1 MKNIINPSYCQK
13 CGVFGEHHSYML
25 NKNWEGLCNDC
36 AFHAHWRDI
45 GDLCDQLT
53 KEAQET
59 VEETKCR
66 SCGVSFKQDS
76 LGKFVVLEGADL
88 SGKSTQVAM
97 LKEEFGN
104 DDQYVFV
111 ADPGSTK
118 LGAELRKILK
128 TGLDGEELDPMVEL
142 LLFTAVRQQLLATII
157 IPALN
162 EGKTVI
168 CDRYLPSTIVYQG
181 YGNGMPIERI
191 MAMHKDICKGIQPD
205 ITIVLDIPLAEHK
218 ARQRLRGGGD
228 KDRFETRGEAYTKR
242 ILDGYAGLYQL
253 EEWDEE
259 AEEFV
264 SVFPDIIQLD
274 GMQSKEELNEVIN
287 KLLQNNSL
295 NKINCLTKRQPGKEK

>member
-1 MKNIINPSYCQK
+1 M
-13 CGVFGEHHSYML
+13 
-25 NKNWEGLCNDC
+25 NKP
-36 AFHAHWRDI
+36 
-45 GDLCDQLT
+45 
-53 KEAQET
+53 
-59 VEETKCR
+59 
-66 SCGVSFKQDS
+66 

-118 LGAELRKILK
+118 LGVELRKILK
-128 TGLDGEELDPMVEL
+128 TGLDGEELDPLVEL

-157 IPALN
+157 TPALN

-205 ITIVLDIPLAEHK
+205 ITIVLDIPLAEHR

-259 AEEFV
+259 TEEFV
-264 SVFPDIIQLD
+264 SVFPAIIPLD
-274 GMQSKEELNEVIN
+274 GMQSKKLLNEVIKN
-287 KLLQNNSL
+287 YV
-295 NKINCLTKRQPGKEK
+295 TGE